1 MAIDAAVKDV
11 ESGRTLALPE
21 HLRDASYRGAKRLGH
36 GEGYQYAHD
45 LEEKVADMD
54 CLPDNL
60 RGRQYYHPTA
70 EGREKA
76 LAQRLE
82 EIRRLRQQSGKTR
95 PTTKRT
101 QKTEN

>member
-1 MAIDAAVKDV
+1 
-11 ESGRTLALPE
+11 
-21 HLRDASYRGAKRLGH
+21 
-36 GEGYQYAHD
+36 
-45 LEEKVADMD
+45 MD

-82 EIRRLRQQSGKTR
+82 EIRRLREAARKEASATEDSKEQKGK
-95 PTTKRT
+95 K
-101 QKTEN
+101 KS